1 MLTEEEMI
9 EMEELSKD
17 EVLCSE
23 NYYPFIKEAMESESG
38 DSEGD
43 CGGNY
48 CEVAYRKYR
57 DTNFDGV

>member
-1 MLTEEEMI
+1 
-9 EMEELSKD
+9 MEELSKD

-23 NYYPFIKEAMESESG
+23 NYCPFIKEAMESESG

-48 CEVAYRKYR
+48 CEDAYRKYR
-57 DTNFDGV
+57 DTNFDEV